1 AGVPAPLLPNTVP
14 HCARPPCLPRPA
26 HGPHPVL
33 VGKLLADL
41 REDSLSDCHAAHLRR
56 PQDRHHLRGDR
67 RGDWGIRRFRERTWL
82 PHSGLDFAVAHA
94 AGIRRARLVD
104 DYEYRA
110 PLRNRVHRTYRG
122 AVGAAKLEPARRRGA
137 MKSPIRKAAPGKRS
151 DAKGQRVKSK
161 RHSGVRGDQRGLHL
175 LGGRASTHQRSGES
189 LGDFAYRIMREAIRS
204 GKFRS
209 GEHLREADVAEW
221 LNISRTPVREAFH
234 RIISEGLLT
243 NGPWNG
249 VMMAELD
256 AQQLV
261 QLYAVRAALEGTAAA
276 LAAQ

>member
-1 AGVPAPLLPNTVP
+1 
-14 HCARPPCLPRPA
+14 
-26 HGPHPVL
+26 
-33 VGKLLADL
+33 
-41 REDSLSDCHAAHLRR
+41 
-56 PQDRHHLRGDR
+56 
-67 RGDWGIRRFRERTWL
+67 
-82 PHSGLDFAVAHA
+82 
-94 AGIRRARLVD
+94 
-104 DYEYRA
+104 
-110 PLRNRVHRTYRG
+110 
-122 AVGAAKLEPARRRGA
+122 
-137 MKSPIRKAAPGKRS
+137 
-151 DAKGQRVKSK
+151 
-161 RHSGVRGDQRGLHL
+161 
-175 LGGRASTHQRSGES
+175 
-189 LGDFAYRIMREAIRS
+189 MREAIRS

-276 LAAQ
+276 LAAQNATKPEVQRLFQIAASEARAKKDPAKLVILNSELHQTLYAAAHNPYLLQSITTVVDALGLLRHSTFVLPGSIELAHGSICKSSPLFANAIPRQPSG

>member
-1 AGVPAPLLPNTVP
+1 
-14 HCARPPCLPRPA
+14 
-26 HGPHPVL
+26 
-33 VGKLLADL
+33 
-41 REDSLSDCHAAHLRR
+41 
-56 PQDRHHLRGDR
+56 
-67 RGDWGIRRFRERTWL
+67 
-82 PHSGLDFAVAHA
+82 
-94 AGIRRARLVD
+94 
-104 DYEYRA
+104 
-110 PLRNRVHRTYRG
+110 
-122 AVGAAKLEPARRRGA
+122 
-137 MKSPIRKAAPGKRS
+137 MKSPIRNAAPGKRS
-151 DAKGQRVKSK
+151 DAKRQKVKSK
-161 RHSGVRGDQRGLHL
+161 RRSGVRGDQRGLHL
-175 LGGRASTHQRSGES
+175 LGRASTHQRRGES
-189 LGDFAYRIMREAIRS
+189 LGDFAYRTMREAIRS

-276 LAAQ
+276 LAAQNATKPEVQRLFQIAASEARAKKDPAKLVILNSELHQTLYAAAHNPYLLQSITTVVDALGLLRHSTFVLPGSIELAHREHLQIITAIRERNSAAAERLAREHVNHALAMRLELQRLRSGGAQA

>member
-1 AGVPAPLLPNTVP
+1 
-14 HCARPPCLPRPA
+14 
-26 HGPHPVL
+26 
-33 VGKLLADL
+33 
-41 REDSLSDCHAAHLRR
+41 
-56 PQDRHHLRGDR
+56 
-67 RGDWGIRRFRERTWL
+67 
-82 PHSGLDFAVAHA
+82 
-94 AGIRRARLVD
+94 
-104 DYEYRA
+104 
-110 PLRNRVHRTYRG
+110 
-122 AVGAAKLEPARRRGA
+122 
-137 MKSPIRKAAPGKRS
+137 MKSPIRNAAPGKRS
-151 DAKGQRVKSK
+151 DAKRQKVKSK
-161 RHSGVRGDQRGLHL
+161 RRSGVRGDNRGLHL
-175 LGGRASTHQRSGES
+175 LGGRASTHQRRGES
-189 LGDFAYRIMREAIRS
+189 LGDFAYRTMREAIRS

-276 LAAQ
+276 LAAQNATKPEVQRLFQIAASEARAKKDPAKLVVLNSELHQTLYAAAHNPYLLQSITTVVDALGLLRHSTFVLPGSIELAHREHLQIITAVRERNSAAAERLAREHVNHALAMRLELQRLRSGGAQA